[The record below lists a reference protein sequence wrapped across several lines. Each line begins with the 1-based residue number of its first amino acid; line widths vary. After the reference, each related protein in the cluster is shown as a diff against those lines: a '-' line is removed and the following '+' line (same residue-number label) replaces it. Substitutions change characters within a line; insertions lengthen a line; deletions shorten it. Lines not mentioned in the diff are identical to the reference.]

1 VRTENCKET
10 DQGCR
15 QLTPRQVKFAQYLL
29 GGTTLTEAARNA
41 GYSGKNLA
49 QSGHQALKAIRL
61 SMPEL
66 LEEAGLTSR
75 VLIEKYLVPMLSA
88 TTKKCLHHKGRF
100 VYSRALP
107 DYRTRVMALDMVFNL
122 MGAYETSKPVTAP
135 DAGVKVI
142 VLDAPRPPRP
152 VVTTAQTPVL
162 PSYTLSDHSRDR

>member
-1 VRTENCKET
+1 MRTRTCKKT
-10 DQGCR
+10 DEKCR
-15 QLTPRQVKFAQYLL
+15 QLTPRQVKFAHNLI
-29 GGTTLTEAARNA
+29 GGSTLTEAARNA

-66 LEEAGLTSR
+66 LEEAGLTPR

-88 TTKKCLHHKGRF
+88 TTKKCFHHRGRF

-107 DYRTRVMALDMVFNL
+107 DYRTRVMALDMVFRL
-122 MGAYETSKPVTAP
+122 MGAYETSKSVTAP

-142 VLDAPRPPRP
+142 VLDAPRPDRS
-152 VVTTAQTPVL
+152 AFL
-162 PSYTLSDHSRDR
+162 PKPSDATVR